1 MFQSPKVSVCMITYG
16 HEKFIVEAI
25 NGVLMQECNFE
36 IELIIANDFSL
47 DNTNKI
53 VNSFIET
60 HPRGHF
66 IKYTMHSKNMGMMP
80 NFIWALEKCK
90 GKYTALCEGDDYWTD
105 PLKLQKQIDF
115 LENNKDY
122 ILSFHDVNVN
132 NTRKNS
138 INNYRMIGFLKNNN
152 LETEDLLKPWFIP
165 TCSVVFRKSEKFS
178 LPKWFHLSANGD
190 MALLLL
196 LSLEGKFKY
205 LNEIMGVYRMHDN
218 GISVSYTGYSNIFS
232 KIHLYQNFNEYTN
245 KKFETKL
252 HQAMKSEIHAHLPE
266 FHELRRL
273 RRSKK
278 VKVIKVIQAIVT
290 KIRGVLG

>member
-16 HEKFIVEAI
+16 HEKFIEEAI

-36 IELIIANDFSL
+36 IEIIISNDFSF

-60 HPRGHF
+60 HPRGHL
-66 IKYTMHSKNMGMMP
+66 IKYTMQSKNMGMMP

-115 LENNKDY
+115 LDKHEDY
-122 ILSFHDVNVN
+122 ILSFHDVDIQ
-132 NTRKNS
+132 NTRKN
-138 INNYRMIGFLKNNN
+138 NNRTYRMIGSLDKNS
-152 LETEDLLKPWFIP
+152 LETNDLLKPWFMP
-165 TCSVVFRKSEKFS
+165 TCSVVFRKLENFS
-178 LPKWFHLSANGD
+178 LPKWFALTPNGD
-190 MALLLL
+190 KALLLL

-205 LNEIMGVYRMHDN
+205 LNEIMGVYRKHDN
-218 GISVSYTGYSNIFS
+218 GISVSYTSYTHVFS
-232 KIHLYQNFNEYTN
+232 MIHLYQNFNEYTN
-245 KKFETKL
+245 NKFKTKL
-252 HQAMKSEIHAHLPE
+252 HQAMKSEIHTHLPE
-266 FHELRRL
+266 FHELRSL

-278 VKVIKVIQAIVT
+278 VKVIKIMQAIAS
-290 KIRGVLG
+290 KIRGILG